1 MQVMVAS
8 FPSNAVRLEGGEIR
22 MGTDAANDDQVNIKE
37 EVNHWIGSLWFEGSN
52 CRGGGNL
59 IPVKGGS

>member
-8 FPSNAVRLEGGEIR
+8 FPSKAVKLEGGEIR

-37 EVNHWIGSLWFEGSN
+37 EVNHRIGSL
-52 CRGGGNL
+52 
-59 IPVKGGS
+59 